1 MVHFYLKSPNIT
13 ILYRVRD
20 FWLEQGPADV
30 LAKLQRKELTLFRA
44 AEILNVT
51 VTTLANY
58 LSTMRQG
65 DNPLGANATMSA
77 SDRSTFRIDVSES
90 DREMSD
96 EDENNDETEN
106 IITASSN
113 IQSQQNNP
121 DITFVSNSGTMS
133 KVNNLN
139 GN

>member
-1 MVHFYLKSPNIT
+1 M
-13 ILYRVRD
+13 
-20 FWLEQGPADV
+20 EQGPADV

-65 DNPLGANATMSA
+65 DNPLTVANTTGSA
-77 SDRSTFRIDVSES
+77 PDRSTFRVDVMSES
-90 DREMSD
+90 DREDGTD
-96 EDENNDETEN
+96 EEDTNNDEPDN
-106 IITASSN
+106 IISTSSN
-113 IQSQQNNP
+113 TQSMQNKS
-121 DITFVSNSGTMS
+121 DITFVPASGTMS
-133 KVNNLN
+133 KVNLN

>member
-1 MVHFYLKSPNIT
+1 MF
-13 ILYRVRD
+13 YRVRD

-51 VTTLANY
+51 VTTLASY
-58 LSTMRQG
+58 LSTIRQ
-65 DNPLGANATMSA
+65 DNPLASTTAVSSTERSSA
-77 SDRSTFRIDVSES
+77 FSVDVMSES
-90 DREMSD
+90 DRDEENS
-96 EDENNDETEN
+96 EDEASNDDMD
-106 IITASSN
+106 IITTST
-113 IQSQQNNP
+113 QQNRP
-121 DITFVSNSGTMS
+121 DNITFVSAAGTLS

>member
-1 MVHFYLKSPNIT
+1 MISNYLIINFLI
-13 ILYRVRD
+13 ILFYRVRD

-65 DNPLGANATMSA
+65 DNLLAETATVSA
-77 SDRSTFRIDVSES
+77 IERSTFRDVISES
-90 DREMSD
+90 DIGDESD
-96 EDENNDETEN
+96 DNSIENENIVKIGDDENPQDK
-106 IITASSN
+106 SM
-113 IQSQQNNP
+113 
-121 DITFVSNSGTMS
+121 TFISTS
-133 KVNNLN
+133 NLN

>member
-1 MVHFYLKSPNIT
+1 M
-13 ILYRVRD
+13 
-20 FWLEQGPADV
+20 
-30 LAKLQRKELTLFRA
+30 AKLQRKELTLFRA

-77 SDRSTFRIDVSES
+77 SDRSSFRIDVSES

-96 EDENNDETEN
+96 EDENNDETDN

-121 DITFVSNSGTMS
+121 DITFVPGSGTMS